1 MDAAQIYS
9 DAMGA
14 LSRGRTEEGTRGVT
28 AALRSGLLPPHLVPD
43 ATANLGTA
51 FSMLGRRAE
60 AVVMYDASLVARPDS
75 SLTLYN
81 LGILRAEAGASAEAE
96 QLYRRAIA
104 LPPAAG
110 GRTTPQLGEVY
121 NNLGTLLH
129 LLDRRAEAS
138 TAFRSS
144 IAVAPRHALAY
155 NNLANGLKAVADAAT
170 TQLLG
175 GQLDAATTQL
185 LLSVGTQGGGGTDAD
200 AGGAQSGGAL
210 QVAGAQGGGNARLRL
225 AARGAQREAVR
236 AYCTALALH
245 PAYPE
250 AYRNLGSV
258 LKERRATH
266 SAAVRAYREATR
278 LVPTDRASLL
288 NLGELLQW
296 LGRADAANV
305 TYALAVSRGIWAHPQ
320 QRPSHIVPALEAR
333 PWWPTDTYSF
343 VSTLLRHYR
352 EVRAEGL
359 KLLREAQ
366 FDDYK
371 SPALTSGRW
380 EDVTLRLSGSMQ
392 PGARR
397 APRTAALLRDLGP
410 QVTTMVSG
418 AVYFSLMSP
427 GARLRPH
434 CGPTNSRL
442 RVHLALSAPHGAC
455 GMRVGNESR
464 LWRDGE
470 VWVFDDSFEH
480 EVWNDAETPRLL
492 LILDAW
498 HPGLTS
504 EQQRH
509 DALDT
514 ESSRRR
520 YQTLLQRERQ
530 GLEPPMERDLVAER
544 RVRTVY

>member
-1 MDAAQIYS
+1 M
-9 DAMGA
+9 
-14 LSRGRTEEGTRGVT
+14 
-28 AALRSGLLPPHLVPD
+28 
-43 ATANLGTA
+43 
-51 FSMLGRRAE
+51 
-60 AVVMYDASLVARPDS
+60 
-75 SLTLYN
+75 
-81 LGILRAEAGASAEAE
+81 
-96 QLYRRAIA
+96 
-104 LPPAAG
+104 
-110 GRTTPQLGEVY
+110 
-121 NNLGTLLH
+121 
-129 LLDRRAEAS
+129 
-138 TAFRSS
+138 
-144 IAVAPRHALAY
+144 
-155 NNLANGLKAVADAAT
+155 
-170 TQLLG
+170 
-175 GQLDAATTQL
+175 
-185 LLSVGTQGGGGTDAD
+185 
-200 AGGAQSGGAL
+200 
-210 QVAGAQGGGNARLRL
+210 
-225 AARGAQREAVR
+225 
-236 AYCTALALH
+236 
-245 PAYPE
+245 
-250 AYRNLGSV
+250 
-258 LKERRATH
+258 
-266 SAAVRAYREATR
+266 
-278 LVPTDRASLL
+278 PTDRASLL

-343 VSTLLRHYR
+343 VSTLLRHYG

-480 EVWNDAETPRLL
+480 EVWNDADTPRLL